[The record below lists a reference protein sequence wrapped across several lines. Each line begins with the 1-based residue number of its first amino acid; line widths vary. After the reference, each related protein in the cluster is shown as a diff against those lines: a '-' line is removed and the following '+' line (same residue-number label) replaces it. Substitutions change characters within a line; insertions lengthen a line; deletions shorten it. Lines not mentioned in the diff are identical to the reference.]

1 MRRNYYWLKKVSE
14 LILILIIFISIT
26 SCSKKDGTN
35 TGNPNNNGITTPA
48 NSLIANNLITEMCG
62 SMKRCFSGMDWELC
76 TQNLPLV
83 WQILVELR
91 VSGFISSYSDLIRV
105 EQYQQIYISQS
116 NGTQCL
122 SSITNIS
129 CNSSEMIASYQDS
142 QPNQFSNSYYLLRSN
157 VSCAQIYS
165 QTPFPQ

>member
-1 MRRNYYWLKKVSE
+1 MKRSFYWLKKAIE
-14 LILILIIFISIT
+14 LPLKLLIILSII
-26 SCSKKDGTN
+26 SCSKKNGTN
-35 TGNPNNNGITTPA
+35 TGNPVHNGITTPPDA
-48 NSLIANNLITEMCG
+48 LIASELITEMCN
-62 SMKRCFSGMDWELC
+62 SMKRCFSGVDLALC
-76 TQNLPLV
+76 SQNLPLV
-83 WQILVELR
+83 SQILVELR
-91 VSGFISSYSDLIRV
+91 VSGFISSYSDLIQV
-105 EQYQQIYISQS
+105 EQYQQVYISQS

-129 CNSSEMIASYQDS
+129 CSSSEMIASYQNS